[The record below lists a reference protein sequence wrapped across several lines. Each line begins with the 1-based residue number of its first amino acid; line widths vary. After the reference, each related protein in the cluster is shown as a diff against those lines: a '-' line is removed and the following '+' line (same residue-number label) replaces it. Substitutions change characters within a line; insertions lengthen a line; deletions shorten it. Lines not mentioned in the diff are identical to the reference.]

1 MNHIRSNVQSVTV
14 KCARFIALQMFILK
28 EAVSTLLIQSRAT
41 RSTQGNANIASDLG
55 FYTNRVKSYLTLSV
69 HSGQERPKRS
79 TRAVKRLAR
88 GVALVIGITL
98 FLPVEQ
104 VSNAQIMPIQSAKQY
119 AKTQVSLKEYKCLTK
134 LWGKESAWNH
144 KADNPYSTAYGIPQI
159 LGMKET
165 NPIKQVDLGLK
176 YIKHRYDNPCKAWKQ
191 WKRNGGWY

>member
-1 MNHIRSNVQSVTV
+1 MNHTSTNVQYAKA
-14 KCARFIALQMFILK
+14 KCARFILRQTSILK
-28 EAVSTLLIQSRAT
+28 DRVSTLLIQSRPT
-41 RSTQGNANIASDLG
+41 RSTQGVINIGSDLG
-55 FYTNRVKSYLTLSV
+55 FYSHKVKSLLTRSV

-104 VSNAQIMPIQSAKQY
+104 VSNAQLVPIQSAKQY
-119 AKTQVSLKEYKCLTK
+119 AKSQVSGKEYSCLSK

-144 KADNPYSTAYGIPQI
+144 KADNPHSTAYGIPQI
-159 LGMKET
+159 LGMKERD
-165 NPIKQVDLGLK
+165 PIKQVDLGLK
-176 YIKHRYDNPCKAWKQ
+176 YIRHRHNTPCQAWKT

>member
-1 MNHIRSNVQSVTV
+1 MSHIYLSALYVRA
-14 KCARFIALQMFILK
+14 KCARFIKPHQQSSK
-28 EAVSTLLIQSRAT
+28 QKVSTQPINRAT

-55 FYTNRVKSYLTLSV
+55 FYTKPVKTLLTRSV

-104 VSNAQIMPIQSAKQY
+104 VSNAQMMPIQSAKQY
-119 AKTQVSLKEYKCLTK
+119 AKTKVNAKQYSCLSK

-144 KADNPYSTAYGIPQI
+144 TADNPHSTAYGIPQI
-159 LGMKET
+159 LGMKEK
-165 NPIKQVDLGLK
+165 NPLKQVDLGIK
-176 YIKHRYDNPCKAWKQ
+176 YIKHRYKTPCNAWKQ

>member
-1 MNHIRSNVQSVTV
+1 MNHMFTNVQYAKA
-14 KCARFIALQMFILK
+14 KCVRFIARQISILK
-28 EAVSTLLIQSRAT
+28 GQGFTAQIQNKT
-41 RSTQGNANIASDLG
+41 DTPSDL
-55 FYTNRVKSYLTLSV
+55 RLYLTYLTARV
-69 HSGQERPKRS
+69 HSGLERPKRS
-79 TRAVKRLAR
+79 TRTAQRLVR

-98 FLPVEQ
+98 FLPVQQ
-104 VSNAQIMPIQSAKQY
+104 VSNAQFVPIQSAKQY
-119 AKTQVSLKEYKCLTK
+119 AKSQVSGKEYSCLSK

-144 KADNPYSTAYGIPQI
+144 KADNPHSTAFGIPQI